1 MIKSYSNSTISLQ
14 YFDSIKWK
22 KRLGKLSHKLQR
34 SQNNQHWNANICS
47 ATVMAAAT
55 EKFIRQNKPVTPASQ
70 EIEIHSEDL
79 TASQFAHLTGI
90 KTKRDSA
97 QSIYSDDFSDTDSE
111 EDEDEDSYFSTQRT
125 AKSYQP
131 TSRRIWD
138 SHFWQDS
145 RKSLPNTTTTTTS
158 SISFKETSTVP
169 ALDTQPLC
177 RNKSEPG
184 GSRVPSTVQKGRFKI
199 VWGHEEQEEIGK
211 PLVAPTTNCVEWK
224 RKRANSN
231 RSENSSSALNMQ

>member
-1 MIKSYSNSTISLQ
+1 MIKSHSNSTISLH

-22 KRLGKLSHKLQR
+22 KRLSRLSNKLHR
-34 SQNNQHWNANICS
+34 SQHWNATNTYS

-55 EKFIRQNKPVTPASQ
+55 EKFIRQNKSATPASQ

-90 KTKRDSA
+90 KTKRNNA
-97 QSIYSDDFSDTDSE
+97 QQSIYSTDFSDSDSDTDEEE
-111 EDEDEDSYFSTQRT
+111 EDDYFSTQRT

-138 SHFWQDS
+138 SHFWQDG
-145 RKSLPNTTTTTTS
+145 RKSLPNTTKS
-158 SISFKETSTVP
+158 SSLKEI
-169 ALDTQPLC
+169 AQPLC

-184 GSRVPSTVQKGRFKI
+184 GSRVPSMVQKGRFKI
-199 VWGHEEQEEIGK
+199 VWGHEQEEESAK
-211 PLVAPTTNCVEWK
+211 PIITATNCVEWK
-224 RKRANSN
+224 RKRACSN
-231 RSENSSSALNMQ
+231 ESVNSSSTSNMQ